1 MKFIHKDTCLFFA
14 LSLLLLLFPQSLHS
28 ENTSQKSE
36 IYLLSTYSRL
46 STKEGQ
52 ADETEKIILTHKKV
66 EDITRR
72 ENPYEEEKIASESES
87 RKKET
92 LNSRILSMVIVS
104 AISIFLII
112 VISLQNAR
120 KKSIILAGKNQEI
133 ERQKKLLQQRNEELI
148 KSQEQ
153 LKTANEG
160 KDQFL
165 TILSHDLRNPITAIR
180 GFVEL
185 LLKQYD
191 SFPDE
196 KRKMFLQEI
205 LDSVERLSLLLTN
218 VLFWT
223 RSQTKGIKN
232 HPQKLNLSKRID
244 SNISIYS
251 LIARDKGIGMHN
263 NIPVDINIYADKN
276 IFDTIVRN
284 LISNSLKF
292 TNKGGS
298 ITFEARSTE
307 KRIILVIKDTG
318 IGMEKDKIK
327 KILQLSTNTSSLGT
341 QKEQGTGLGLTL
353 VQDFVLLL
361 GGEFSIKSDSG
372 EGSEFIISL
381 PVSENS

>member
-372 EGSEFIISL
+372 EGSEFIINL

>member
-36 IYLLSTYSRL
+36 IFLLSTYSRL
-46 STKEGQ
+46 STKGGQ
-52 ADETEKIILTHKKV
+52 ADETEKIIMTQKKV

-196 KRKMFLQEI
+196 KKKMFLQEI

-232 HPQKLNLSKRID
+232 HPQKLNLYKRID

-353 VQDFVLLL
+353 VQDFVLVL

-372 EGSEFIISL
+372 EGSEFIINL